1 MYIVV
6 FEPYISYEREKKGV
20 SEFVAKT
27 VKEPKAFVHA
37 KTIDYIE
44 NAMMAN
50 FSKVSMPLCRKREDT
65 KESKH

>member
-1 MYIVV
+1 M
-6 FEPYISYEREKKGV
+6 
-20 SEFVAKT
+20 AKI

-50 FSKVSMPLCRKREDT
+50 FSKVSMLPFRKKEDT
-65 KESKH
+65 KE